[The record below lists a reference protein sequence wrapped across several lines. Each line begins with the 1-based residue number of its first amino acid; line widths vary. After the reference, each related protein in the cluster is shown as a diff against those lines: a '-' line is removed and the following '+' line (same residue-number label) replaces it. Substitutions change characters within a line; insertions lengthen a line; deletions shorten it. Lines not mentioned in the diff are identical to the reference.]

1 MNLWARE
8 GLGAVEE
15 RKREGG
21 GGVGSG
27 AAVERGLVFSH
38 GAGFRFSGVLC

>member
-1 MNLWARE
+1 MNLRARE

-15 RKREGG
+15 RKRERG
-21 GGVGSG
+21 GGVKSG
-27 AAVERGLVFSH
+27 AEVKDGLVSH